1 MIDTTTRASKIIALL
16 EEKVRLNPG
25 HRRCLYLAFGILWM
39 SGALWLV
46 AEWFKEPDLGPTRTP
61 LQSLSMKIHGAAM
74 LFYLA
79 LLGTLWTHVRRGFAL
94 RANRL
99 SGSFIIAVNVILVL
113 SGWILYY
120 LADDRLR
127 EWGSTFH
134 WTTGLAALPLL
145 CAHVFL
151 GRGWAAKLLDRNEG
165 AIRVDNGMQSRG
177 KSTMADHRRN
187 CG

>member
-1 MIDTTTRASKIIALL
+1 MTETMTRASKIIALL
-16 EEKVRLNPG
+16 QEKVRLDLV
-25 HRRCLYLAFGILWM
+25 HRRFLYLAFGILWS

-99 SGSFIIAVNVILVL
+99 SGSLIIAVNVLLVL

-120 LADDRLR
+120 LADDRMR
-127 EWGSTFH
+127 QWGSALH

-151 GRGWAAKLLDRNEG
+151 GSSWAAKLLDQTKQPC
-165 AIRVDNGMQSRG
+165 AHHHAS
-177 KSTMADHRRN
+177 H
-187 CG
+187 